1 MADETGGA
9 DASAAPADCVFC
21 KVVAGEI
28 PADVV
33 HEGDLVLAFRDL
45 APVAPTHVLVVP
57 RRHYRDVGALAA
69 GQPEALAE
77 LVRVAADVAGAA
89 GHDDYRLV
97 FNTGA
102 GAGQSVFH
110 VHGHVLAGRDLT
122 WPPG

>member
-45 APVAPTHVLVVP
+45 APVAPTHVL
-57 RRHYRDVGALAA
+57 
-69 GQPEALAE
+69 
-77 LVRVAADVAGAA
+77 
-89 GHDDYRLV
+89 
-97 FNTGA
+97 
-102 GAGQSVFH
+102 
-110 VHGHVLAGRDLT
+110 AGRDLT

>member
-33 HEGDLVLAFRDL
+33 HEGDLVLAFSDL

-69 GQPEALAE
+69 GQPQALAE

>member
-1 MADETGGA
+1 MADETGIA
-9 DASAAPADCVFC
+9 EDSAAAADCVFC

-33 HEGDLVLAFRDL
+33 HEGGLVVAFRDL

-69 GQPEALAE
+69 GQREALAE

>member
-110 VHGHVLAGRDLT
+110 VHGHLLAGRDLT

>member
-69 GQPEALAE
+69 GQREALAE

-110 VHGHVLAGRDLT
+110 VHGHLLAGRDLT